1 MNLTLL
7 LLGCTADPWTATTAF
22 QPTLNRLDVDGSGTV
37 NQAEYDRVA
46 FSAQPF
52 GQVDTDGDGG
62 LSVTELSDLFY
73 GQDPFQFF
81 AAQPSVR
88 SSRPEPGPDR
98 RVRTT
103 MAWRT
108 LESLRQELAAAA
120 PGVVLPDDT
129 RIADAATAGL
139 ASASGVAMLTELRAG
154 YAAVGLPFPSG
165 LLPEPP
171 P

>member
-1 MNLTLL
+1 MTLAL
-7 LLGCTADPWTATTAF
+7 LVLGCATNPWTAETAF
-22 QPTLNRLDVDGSGTV
+22 EPTLNRLDLDGDGRV

-46 FSAQPF
+46 FSARPF
-52 GQVDTDGDGG
+52 AQVDTDADGA

-103 MAWRT
+103 VAWRT
-108 LESLRQELAAAA
+108 LESLREELAAAA
-120 PGVVLPDDT
+120 PGAVLPDDA

-139 ASASGVAMLTELRAG
+139 ASGPGVAVLTELRSGYTAAG
-154 YAAVGLPFPSG
+154 LAWPAG
-165 LLPEPP
+165 LLPETPR
-171 P
+171 